1 MYAFAHKRKN
11 TYKALALGVVAVY
24 ALITWAVPLL
34 HNDDCPAT
42 HTTPKA
48 PLQSD
53 RPCPACNFLS
63 TAHATEIHCDSTP
76 GLAPSGRP
84 PEFAC
89 GSLVAIASPYAGS
102 IFLRAPPRAPLS

>member
-1 MYAFAHKRKN
+1 MYTLAQKRKN
-11 TYKALALGVVAVY
+11 TYRTLLLGVVVVY
-24 ALITWAVPLL
+24 TLITWAVPLL

-42 HTTPKA
+42 HGTPKT

-76 GLAPSGRP
+76 GLTPSATP
-84 PEFAC
+84 LEFAC
-89 GSLVAIASPYAGS
+89 DALVAIASPYAGS
-102 IFLRAPPRAPLS
+102 IFLRAPPLAPLS